1 MNKIFIGNTEPDAY
15 AMEWRVCPRFLAF
28 EVSECGDVR
37 RRVAARNRP
46 LGFQL
51 RGSISRAGYVVYALK
66 QEGRDRSSEV
76 PAHRLVAEAFIG
88 PPPSPEHEV
97 AHRNGSKVGA
107 HWRDLRWAT
116 KAENN
121 ADMAVHGT
129 WRTGVK
135 NGNAKISEEQA
146 LQIRR
151 EYWQI
156 KRGELGLRNKVA
168 QRLGAK
174 YGLSQPAIH
183 KLVSGETWKHL
194 PLDPS

>member
-1 MNKIFIGNTEPDAY
+1 MLFFEGNIAPAAY
-15 AMEWRVCPRFLAF
+15 AMEWRVCPRFQDY

-37 RRVAARNRP
+37 RRTAARNRP

-51 RGSISRAGYVVYALK
+51 RGSITWQGYVAYSLAIGPHKTVTI
-66 QEGRDRSSEV
+66 
-76 PAHRLVAEAFIG
+76 PAYRLVAEAFLG
-88 PPPSPEHEV
+88 PQPTPKHEV

-116 KAENN
+116 KTENN
-121 ADMAVHGT
+121 ADMAMHGT
-129 WRTGVK
+129 WRNGQR
-135 NGNAKISEEQA
+135 NGNAKVTEEQV

-156 KRGELGLRNKVA
+156 KRGEQGRRDKVA

-183 KLVSGETWKHL
+183 KMISGETWKHL
-194 PLDPS
+194 PLEVG